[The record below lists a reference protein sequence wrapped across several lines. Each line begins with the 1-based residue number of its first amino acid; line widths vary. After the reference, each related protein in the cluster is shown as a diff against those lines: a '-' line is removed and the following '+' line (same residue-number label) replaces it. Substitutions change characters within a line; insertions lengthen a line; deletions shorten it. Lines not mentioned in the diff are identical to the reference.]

1 MRNLIIV
8 IVLIFIFAA
17 GSIVSDAYIKKSADE
32 MLTKLDSV
40 STREDIENLTNR
52 WKELSSLVELVIDH
66 GEIDILN
73 QHLWAMEIEIDGD
86 EEEFEE
92 SRKLAKEMFRHIRDR
107 NTIAWNNVF

>member
-1 MRNLIIV
+1 MRNLVIV
-8 IVLIFIFAA
+8 IVLILVFVA
-17 GSIVSDAYIKKSADE
+17 GSAVSDAYIKKSADE

-40 STREDIENLTNR
+40 STREDVEILTSR
-52 WKELSSLVELVIDH
+52 WEELSCLAELVIDH

-86 EEEFEE
+86 REEFEE

-107 NTIAWNNVF
+107 NTLAWNNVF